1 MRIKISDFKLAEFI
15 IKRLSE
21 ERECPFLDLNV
32 SFDEQN
38 NGRTSDSL
46 NIGRCKNIGQSI
58 YKIVQEYVN
67 KVTTE
72 NGHSVFEDENQ
83 KQNFLISTATFLRQL
98 IYNDNSLK
106 EFNDEFTALRLYQ
119 EPSVWLLI
127 KDLICPVYH
136 KEVVNYQVI
145 AGSSPFLDVAV
156 FCDAKDFDGVS
167 PEKPFIFMNM
177 DVDNRVIRCLFLLLA
192 VIDGLKLSAHKIIP
206 EILES
211 ELSEKFV
218 GILKLMF
225 EEEDVHN
232 FLMTL
237 NGVLGLPTQLSDLQ
251 AKEALTNSA
260 QLKTAQYFN
269 NPAMWWYFGILEKML
284 EPARG
289 SDWNTF
295 QSLEPFIED
304 FWNKVENYRE
314 SKVHKEDGV
323 PFNVLLDIK
332 SEDHKT
338 DATRIMQDLLGSE
351 RIW

>member
-15 IKRLSE
+15 LKTLAQ
-21 ERECPFLDLNV
+21 ERECSFLNLNV

-38 NGRTSDSL
+38 GNNGGSL
-46 NIGRCKNIGQSI
+46 HIGRCKNIGQSI
-58 YKIVQEYVN
+58 YKIVQEYVD
-67 KVTTE
+67 KVKIDGS
-72 NGHSVFEDENQ
+72 NPIFADERQ
-83 KQNFLISTATFLRQL
+83 KQDFLISTATFLRQL
-98 IYNDNSLK
+98 VYNDNSFK
-106 EFNDEFTALRLYQ
+106 EAKDDELTALRLYQ
-119 EPSVWLLI
+119 EPCVWLLV

-136 KEVVNYQVI
+136 KETINYQLI
-145 AGSSPFLDVAV
+145 AGSSPFIDVAV
-156 FCDAKDFDGVS
+156 FCDAKDFDGIE
-167 PEKPFIFMNM
+167 PKKPFIFMNM
-177 DVDNRVIRCLFLLLA
+177 DVDNKVVRCLFLLLA

-225 EEEDVHN
+225 EEDDVQN

-237 NGVLGLPTQLSDLQ
+237 NGILGLSSGPVDLQ
-251 AKEALTNSA
+251 PKNALSNIN
-260 QLKTAQYFN
+260 QLKTGQYFN

-289 SDWNTF
+289 ADWNTF

-314 SKVHKEDGV
+314 SKVHKDDGV

-338 DATRIMQDLLGSE
+338 DATRTIQDLLGSE